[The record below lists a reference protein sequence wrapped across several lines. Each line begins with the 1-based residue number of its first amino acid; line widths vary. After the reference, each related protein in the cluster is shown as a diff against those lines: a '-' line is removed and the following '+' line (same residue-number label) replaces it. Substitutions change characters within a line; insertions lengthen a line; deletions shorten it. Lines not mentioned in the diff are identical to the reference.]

1 MRMTS
6 VTAILVARNGA
17 QYLPATIGA
26 LQAQTRPPER
36 IIAIDSASS
45 DASLSLLQQQ
55 LPGALV
61 VSAKKGS
68 LAQVIDLALG
78 RAAGP
83 EPTDWY
89 WFLGHDNAAHPRAL
103 EALLAAVE
111 VSPSV
116 VVVGPKLVRWDAPE
130 IILGFGETI
139 TGTGASIQLVN
150 EELDQAQHDRA
161 TDVLGVAVPGML
173 VSAEVWDRLGG
184 FDDGLPT
191 VDAGLDFGVRTRLAG
206 HRVERVPD
214 AKVAA
219 AGPVELFGRRSL
231 ASGARGAMRRR
242 AQYHRR
248 LAYAPA
254 LAVPF
259 FWIAL
264 LPQSIGYALWQ
275 VLAKR
280 PGMAPGE
287 LGAGIAAMFD
297 GSVIGAR
304 SRIARSR
311 SMGWAAIA
319 PFRVTGREARELRE
333 REIAVEAKTVD
344 QPVEERERPAFFAAG
359 GGWAVLLAAI
369 ASAAAFGRLFG
380 AQALAGG
387 ALTPLGGIGDVWAA
401 LGVRWRSEDGGFLGS
416 ADPFHSILAVLGSA
430 TWWSPS
436 FSIVLVVVAAMPLS
450 ALGAWFAA
458 ARVARTGWGPTVAAI
473 GWAAA
478 PPLLA
483 AISGG
488 QLGAVVAHVLLPW
501 LALAVLGARR
511 SWSMAAVASLLFA
524 AVSASAPVLVPG
536 LVLLIVLLIVVQP
549 HRIHRLVT
557 IVIPAAAL
565 FAPLAIQQF
574 ARGAPFALL
583 ADPGLPV
590 VRDTPRTLELLL
602 GSPSVGYAGWSTFA
616 EANGIPWLAGV
627 PGPIVLAA
635 SVAPIA
641 VVALLALFIRGGE
654 RAIPGLI
661 IAAVGLVTAVGAAH
675 IAVTIVGSET
685 AAIWAGSGLS
695 LYWLGL
701 LAAMAVGLD
710 GLGRFAAIP
719 GLVVALGVVV
729 AAVPFAT
736 GAANARMELA
746 PSNGRVLPA
755 IVAADSADNP
765 DVGTLE
771 ISAEGEDVVTAVL
784 RRGPGPLAER
794 VLTLETTRT
803 GVGPE
808 QQQIAVL
815 AGNLVSTSGMDLTAP
830 LDTLGI
836 EYLLLDATGVDSP
849 SYLRAIDAI
858 SARAEFEPVGP
869 TSLGMLWQRA
879 GGGDSVAPATGPGPW
894 GTALGAISASVQLI
908 VFGLALLLA
917 IPTTRRRR
925 VRAAAGAQR
934 SAR

>member
-1 MRMTS
+1 MTS

-17 QYLPATIGA
+17 QYLPATIAA
-26 LQAQTRPPER
+26 LQAQTRPPDR
-36 IIAIDSASS
+36 IVAIDSASS
-45 DASLSLLQQQ
+45 DSSLAILQQQ
-55 LPGALV
+55 LPGALI

-111 VSPSV
+111 VAPSV
-116 VVVGPKLVRWDAPE
+116 VVAGPKLVRWDSPE
-130 IILGFGETI
+130 VVLGFGEAI
-139 TGTGASIQLVN
+139 TGSGASIQLVN

-173 VSAEVWDRLGG
+173 VSADIWDRLGG

-206 HRVERVPD
+206 YRVERVPE
-214 AKVAA
+214 ARVAA

-231 ASGARGAMRRR
+231 ASGTRNAMRRR

-259 FWIAL
+259 FWLAL
-264 LPQSIGYALWQ
+264 LPLSVAYALWQ

-280 PGMAPGE
+280 PAMAPGE
-287 LGAGIAAMFD
+287 IGAGFAAMFD

-304 SRIARSR
+304 SRIARAR
-311 SMGWAAIA
+311 TAGWAAVA
-319 PFRVTGREARELRE
+319 PFRVTGRDARELRE
-333 REIAVEAKTVD
+333 REHAIEARTAD
-344 QPVEERERPAFFAAG
+344 QPVEQRERPAFFAAG

-369 ASAAAFGRLFG
+369 ASAAALGRLFG

-387 ALTPLGGIGDVWAA
+387 ALAPLGGLGDVWRA
-401 LGVRWRSEDGGFLGS
+401 LGVRWRLEDGGYLGA
-416 ADPFHSILAVLGSA
+416 ADPFHSILAVVGST

-436 FSIVLVVVAAMPLS
+436 FAIVLVVVAAMPLS

-458 ARVARTGWGPTVAAI
+458 ARIARTGWGPTVAAI

-488 QLGAVVAHVLLPW
+488 QLGAIVAHVLLPW
-501 LALAVLGARR
+501 LVLAVLGARR

-524 AVSASAPVLVPG
+524 AVTASAPVLAPG
-536 LVLLIVLLIVVQP
+536 LVLLLVLFIVVQP

-574 ARGAPFALL
+574 TRGAPFALL
-583 ADPGLPV
+583 ADPGDPV
-590 VRDTPRTLELLL
+590 VRATPKTLELLL
-602 GSPSVGYAGWSTFA
+602 GSPTSGYAGWSTFA
-616 EANGIPWLAGV
+616 EANGLAWLAGV
-627 PGPIVLAA
+627 PGPIVLAIA
-635 SVAPIA
+635 VAPLA
-641 VVALLALFIRGGE
+641 VIALLALFTKGGE
-654 RAIPGLI
+654 RAIPGLV

-675 IAVTIVGSET
+675 VAVTIVGSQT

-701 LAAMAVGLD
+701 LAAMAVGID
-710 GLGRFAAIP
+710 GLGRFASIP
-719 GLVVALGVVV
+719 GLVVVLGVVV
-729 AAVPFAT
+729 AALPLVV
-736 GAANARMELA
+736 GAANGRMELA

-755 IVAADSADNP
+755 IISADAADDP
-765 DVGTLE
+765 GVGTLQLT
-771 ISAEGEDVVTAVL
+771 AEGEDVVTAVL
-784 RRGPGPLAER
+784 RRGSGPLAER
-794 VLTLETTRT
+794 ILTLQMTRT
-803 GVGPE
+803 EVTPE
-808 QQQIAVL
+808 QEQIAIL
-815 AGNLVSTSGMDLTAP
+815 AGNLVSTSGMDLASS
-830 LDTLGI
+830 LDELGI
-836 EYLLLDATGVDSP
+836 EYLLLGSTGVDSP

-858 SARAEFEPVGP
+858 SAREEFVPVGP
-869 TSLGMLWQRA
+869 TANGMLWQRA
-879 GGGDSVAPATGPGPW
+879 ADAQPVAPASGPGPW
-894 GTALGAISASVQLI
+894 DTAFGAITATIQII
-908 VFGLALLLA
+908 VFGLAFLLA

-925 VRAAAGAQR
+925 VRAATGEDR

>member
-1 MRMTS
+1 MTS

-17 QYLPATIGA
+17 QYLPATVAA
-26 LQAQTRPPER
+26 LQAQTRPPDR
-36 IIAIDSASS
+36 IVAIDSASS
-45 DASLSLLQQQ
+45 DASLSILQQQ
-55 LPGALV
+55 LSGALV

-83 EPTDWY
+83 EPADWY

-116 VVVGPKLVRWDAPE
+116 VVAGPKLVRWDAPE
-130 IILGFGETI
+130 VVLGFGEAI
-139 TGTGASIQLVN
+139 TGSGASIQLVN
-150 EELDQAQHDRA
+150 EELDQSQHDRT

-191 VDAGLDFGVRTRLAG
+191 VDAGLDFGVRARLAG
-206 HRVERVPD
+206 YRVERVPD

-231 ASGARGAMRRR
+231 ASGTRNAMRRR

-254 LAVPF
+254 VAVPF
-259 FWIAL
+259 FWLAM
-264 LPQSIGYALWQ
+264 LPLSLAYALWQ
-275 VLAKR
+275 VFAKR

-297 GSVIGAR
+297 GSVMGAR
-304 SRIARSR
+304 SRIARAR
-311 SMGWAAIA
+311 TAGWEAVA
-319 PFRVTGREARELRE
+319 PFRVTGRDARELRE
-333 REIAVEAKTVD
+333 REHAIEARTAD
-344 QPVEERERPAFFAAG
+344 QPVEQRERPAFFAAG

-387 ALTPLGGIGDVWAA
+387 ALAPLGELGGVWGA
-401 LGVRWRSEDGGFLGS
+401 LGVRWRLEDGGFLGS
-416 ADPFHSILAVLGSA
+416 SDPFHAILAVVGSI

-436 FSIVLVVVAAMPLS
+436 FAIVLVVVAAMPLS

-458 ARVARTGWGPTVAAI
+458 ARIARTGWGPTIAAI

-501 LALAVLGARR
+501 LVLAVMGARR

-536 LVLLIVLLIVVQP
+536 LVLLLVLLIVVQP

-557 IVIPAAAL
+557 IVVPAAAL
-565 FAPLAIQQF
+565 FAPLVIQQF

-583 ADPGLPV
+583 ADPGDPV
-590 VRDTPRTLELLL
+590 VREAPRTLELLL
-602 GSPSVGYAGWSTFA
+602 GSPTTGYAGWSTFA
-616 EANGIPWLAGV
+616 DANGVSWLEGV
-627 PGPIVLAA
+627 PGPIILAA
-635 SVAPIA
+635 AVAPLA
-641 VVALLALFIRGGE
+641 VVALLALFLRGGE
-654 RAIPGLI
+654 RAIPGLV

-675 IAVTIVGSET
+675 IAVAVVGSET

-701 LAAMAVGLD
+701 LAAMTVGID

-719 GLVVALGVVV
+719 GLVVALGIVI
-729 AAVPFAT
+729 AAIPFAT
-736 GAANARMELA
+736 GAANGRMELA

-755 IVAADSADNP
+755 IIAADASDVAG
-765 DVGTLE
+765 VGTLQ
-771 ISAEGEDVVTAVL
+771 ISADGEDVVTAVL

-803 GVGPE
+803 GVGP
-808 QQQIAVL
+808 QQEQIAVL
-815 AGNLVSTSGMDLTAP
+815 AGNLVSTSGMDLASS
-830 LDTLGI
+830 LDELGI

-858 SARAEFEPVGP
+858 SARAEFVPVGP
-869 TSLGMLWQRA
+869 TSFGMLWQRSA
-879 GGGDSVAPATGPGPW
+879 DAQPVIPDNGPGPW
-894 GTALGAISASVQLI
+894 ETAFGAISAAVQLI

-925 VRAAAGAQR
+925 VRAATGSER
-934 SAR
+934 STR

>member
-1 MRMTS
+1 MTS

-17 QYLPATIGA
+17 QYLPATLAA
-26 LQAQTRPPER
+26 LQAQTRPPDR
-36 IIAIDSASS
+36 IIAIDAASS
-45 DASLSLLQQQ
+45 DASLAILQQQ
-55 LPGALV
+55 LPGGFVA
-61 VSAKKGS
+61 SARKGS

-103 EALLAAVE
+103 EALLGAVE

-116 VVVGPKLVRWDAPE
+116 VVVGPKLVRWDDPE
-130 IILGFGETI
+130 VVLGFGETI

-150 EELDQAQHDRA
+150 EELDQAQHDRT

-173 VSAEVWDRLGG
+173 VSAEAWDRLGG

-231 ASGARGAMRRR
+231 ASGTRNAMRRR

-248 LAYAPA
+248 LVYAPA
-254 LAVPF
+254 VAVPF
-259 FWIAL
+259 FWLAM
-264 LPQSIGYALWQ
+264 LPLAIGYALWQ

-287 LGAGIAAMFD
+287 LGAGLAAMFD

-304 SRIARSR
+304 ARIARSR
-311 SMGWAAIA
+311 TVGWAAIA
-319 PFRVTGREARELRE
+319 PFRVTGRDARELRE
-333 REIAVEAKTVD
+333 RELAVEAKTAD

-387 ALTPLGGIGDVWAA
+387 ALAPLGDIADVWGA
-401 LGVRWRSEDGGFLGS
+401 LGVRWRPEDGGFLGS
-416 ADPFHSILAVLGSA
+416 SDPFHSILAVIGST

-436 FSIVLVVVAAMPLS
+436 FSIVLVIVAAMPLS

-458 ARVARTGWGPTVAAI
+458 ARIARTGWGPTVAAI

-501 LALAVLGARR
+501 LVVAVLGARR

-524 AVSASAPVLVPG
+524 AVTASAPVLAPG
-536 LVLLIVLLIVVQP
+536 LVLLLVLFIVVQP

-565 FAPLAIQQF
+565 FAPLVIQQF

-583 ADPGLPV
+583 ADPGNPV

-602 GSPSVGYAGWSTFA
+602 GSPTVGYAGWSTFA
-616 EANGIPWLAGV
+616 EANGVAWLEGV
-627 PGPIVLAA
+627 PGPVVLAV
-635 SVAPIA
+635 SVAPLA
-641 VVALLALFIRGGE
+641 VVALLALFLRGGE
-654 RAIPGLI
+654 RAIPGLV

-675 IAVTIVGSET
+675 IAVTIVGSQT

-701 LAAMAVGLD
+701 LAAMAVSLD
-710 GLGRFAAIP
+710 ALGRFAVIP
-719 GLVVALGVVV
+719 GLAVALGLVVAI
-729 AAVPFAT
+729 VPFAT
-736 GAANARMELA
+736 GAANGRMELA
-746 PSNGRVLPA
+746 SSNGRVLPA
-755 IVAADSADNP
+755 IVAADASNNP
-765 DVGTLE
+765 GVGTLE

-803 GVGPE
+803 ELGP
-808 QQQIAVL
+808 QQEQIAVL
-815 AGNLVSTSGMDLTAP
+815 AGNLVSTSGMDLVTS
-830 LDTLGI
+830 LDELGI
-836 EYLLLDATGVDSP
+836 QYLLLDATGVDSP

-858 SARAEFEPVGP
+858 SARAEFVPVGP
-869 TSLGMLWQRA
+869 TALGMLWQRA
-879 GGGDSVAPATGPGPW
+879 GEMPTDVPVDGPGPW
-894 GTALGAISASVQLI
+894 DTAFGAISATVQLI
-908 VFGLALLLA
+908 VFGLAFLLA

-925 VRAAAGAQR
+925 MRAATGADR

>member
-1 MRMTS
+1 MTS

-17 QYLPATIGA
+17 QYLPATIDA
-26 LQAQTRPPER
+26 LQAQTRPPDR
-36 IIAIDSASS
+36 IIAIDAASN
-45 DASLSLLQQQ
+45 DASLAILQQR

-61 VSAKKGS
+61 ATAKRGS
-68 LAQVIDLALG
+68 LAQVIDLTLG

-103 EALLAAVE
+103 ESLLAAVE

-116 VVVGPKLVRWDAPE
+116 VVAGPKLVRWDAPE
-130 IILGFGETI
+130 VVLGFGEAI
-139 TGTGASIQLVN
+139 TGSGASIQLVN
-150 EELDQAQHDRA
+150 EELDQSQHDRA

-206 HRVERVPD
+206 YRVERVPE
-214 AKVAA
+214 ARVAA

-231 ASGARGAMRRR
+231 SSGARNAMRRR

-254 LAVPF
+254 AAVPL
-259 FWIAL
+259 FWLAM
-264 LPQSIGYALWQ
+264 LPLSIGYALWQ

-287 LGAGIAAMFD
+287 LGAGVAAMFD

-311 SMGWAAIA
+311 SAGWSAVA
-319 PFRVTGREARELRE
+319 PFRVTGRDARDLRE
-333 REIAVEAKTVD
+333 REHAIEARTAD
-344 QPVEERERPAFFAAG
+344 QPVEVRERPSFFVAG

-387 ALTPLGGIGDVWAA
+387 ALAPLGELNDVWGA
-401 LGVRWRSEDGGFLGS
+401 LGVRWRLEDGGFLGS
-416 ADPFHSILAVLGSA
+416 SDPFHAVLAIIGST

-436 FSIVLVVVAAMPLS
+436 FAVVLLVVAAMPLS

-458 ARVARTGWGPTVAAI
+458 ARIARTGWGPTVAAI

-483 AISGG
+483 GISGG

-501 LALAVLGARR
+501 LVLAVLDARR

-524 AVSASAPVLVPG
+524 AVTASAPVLVPA
-536 LVLLIVLLIVVQP
+536 LVLLLVLFIIVQP

-565 FAPLAIQQF
+565 FAPLVIQQF

-583 ADPGLPV
+583 ADPGDPV
-590 VRDTPRTLELLL
+590 VRETPRTIELLL
-602 GSPSVGYAGWSTFA
+602 GSPTTGYAGWSDFA
-616 EANGIPWLAGV
+616 GTNGVTWLDAIPGSVLLA
-627 PGPIVLAA
+627 I

-641 VVALLALFIRGGE
+641 VVALLALFLKGGE
-654 RAIPGLI
+654 RAIPGLV

-675 IAVTIVGSET
+675 VAVTIVGSQT

-701 LAAMAVGLD
+701 LAAMTVGLD

-719 GLVVALGVVV
+719 GLVVALGVVL

-736 GAANARMELA
+736 NAANGRMDLA

-755 IVAADSADNP
+755 IVAAAASESP
-765 DVGTLE
+765 GIGTLQL
-771 ISAEGEDVVTAVL
+771 SAEGEDTVTAVL

-803 GVGPE
+803 GVGP
-808 QQQIAVL
+808 QQEQIAIL
-815 AGNLVSTSGMDLTAP
+815 AGNLVSTSGMDLASS
-830 LDTLGI
+830 LDELGI
-836 EYLLLDATGVDSP
+836 EYLLLDTSGLDSP

-858 SARAEFEPVGP
+858 SARAEFVAVGP
-869 TSLGMLWQRA
+869 TSLGMLWQRTPDA
-879 GGGDSVAPATGPGPW
+879 EPIAPEAGPGPW
-894 GTALGAISASVQLI
+894 GTAFGAIAATVQII
-908 VFGLALLLA
+908 VFAFALLLA

-925 VRAAAGAQR
+925 VRAATGAER
-934 SAR
+934 STR